1 MFTWVISAKYY
12 KIENRIKIFGLD
24 TKNSREW
31 LSMTGINI
39 DNKQLVLLLLLI
51 VVILTLLSLFSH

>member
-1 MFTWVISAKYY
+1 MFTWVISAKYH

-24 TKNSREW
+24 SKNSREW

>member
-1 MFTWVISAKYY
+1 MFTWVISTKYY
-12 KIENRIKIFGLD
+12 KIENRIKFFGLD
-24 TKNSREW
+24 SKNSREW

-39 DNKQLVLLLLLI
+39 DNKELVLLLLLI